1 MEKVTPE
8 IELGTIEI
16 TREGRKAVRTV
27 NGRPDPDL
35 EQEAFLGVLRA
46 FRRPGKIRHPRA
58 LIWKI
63 TRDTLIDHWRLQ
75 QRQRWDSIESVPNRF
90 ITGGSTQEAKLER
103 DRTIEMLREA
113 ILGLGCDIRGP
124 VYLFYLEGYSIK
136 TIARIYGKSTSAVK
150 MALHRGRRRVAEI
163 IHATAT
169 FSRADH
175 DFPD

>member
-1 MEKVTPE
+1 MEKVTQE
-8 IELGTIEI
+8 IELGTVEI
-16 TREGRKAVRTV
+16 SREVRKTVRIL

-46 FRRPGKIRHPRA
+46 FRRSEPVRHPRA
-58 LIWKI
+58 LIRKI
-63 TRDTLIDHWRLQ
+63 TRDTVIDQWRLQ
-75 QRQRWDSIESVPNRF
+75 QRHRWDPIECVPDRF
-90 ITGGSTQEAKLER
+90 VTGGSTQEAELER
-103 DRTIEMLREA
+103 DRTIETLREA
-113 ILGLGCDIRGP
+113 ILGLGCEIRGP

-169 FSRADH
+169 ISRADQ
-175 DFPD
+175 DING